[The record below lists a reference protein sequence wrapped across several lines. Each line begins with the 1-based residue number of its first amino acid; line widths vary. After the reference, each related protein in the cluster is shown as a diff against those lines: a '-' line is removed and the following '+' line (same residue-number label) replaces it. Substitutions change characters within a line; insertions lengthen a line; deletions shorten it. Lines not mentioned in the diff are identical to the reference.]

1 MLATTVPLNDPR
13 PENANLRAIKL
24 GPFVMAGAPVK
35 TAGAAAVLC
44 QPEISNHFTMTHFTP
59 HPPLLAAPPQG

>member
-35 TAGAAAVLC
+35 AAGVMHV
-44 QPEISNHFTMTHFTP
+44 S
-59 HPPLLAAPPQG
+59 